1 MRKRAG
7 VARALALDPAILF
20 LDEPTAGLD
29 PIGAS
34 EFDDLIRTLRD
45 ALGLTVFII
54 THDLDTLYAI
64 CDRVAVLADRPVVDV
79 APVADLE
86 RLDHPW
92 IRRYFLGRSE
102 EHTSE
107 LPSLMRIQYAV
118 L

>member
-1 MRKRAG
+1 MFQQGALFSFLTVQENVEAPLLEHSSLSLPIAADIARLKIRLAGLPPGAGALKPSELSGGMLKRAG

-34 EFDDLIRTLRD
+34 EF
-45 ALGLTVFII
+45 
-54 THDLDTLYAI
+54 
-64 CDRVAVLADRPVVDV
+64 
-79 APVADLE
+79 
-86 RLDHPW
+86 
-92 IRRYFLGRSE
+92 RSE

-107 LPSLMRIQYAV
+107 IQVLMHNSYGV